1 MALSSS
7 KDIYQQFCNVG
18 CLGYESSSYKSYWT
32 CWNDGCYRL
41 PKGVLTASCEA
52 ELQELMKQID
62 IMMATKKK
70 DWEHQIQSLQ
80 SKVELRD
87 KESLLQKST
96 IDQKHKEVRTPRTLA
111 TLVAFRICLNCLLAV
126 RSNWGWKSYLLTIF
140 KCFNASNSEF
150 SSLYRI
156 LFIVLK
162 ILGLNKWKI

>member
-1 MALSSS
+1 MAPSSS
-7 KDIYQQFCNVG
+7 KDIYQQFCNIG
-18 CLGYESSSYKSYWT
+18 CLGYESSSYKPYWT

-96 IDQKHKEVRTPRTLA
+96 IDQKHKEVRTPRTL
-111 TLVAFRICLNCLLAV
+111 VAFRIYLNCLLAV

-162 ILGLNKWKI
+162 ILGLNRWKI